1 MADVKQS
8 LLITDNFFVN
18 TMKNLQNKN
27 NANDKEMGISVA
39 CKIR

>member
-8 LLITDNFFVN
+8 LLITDNFVN
-18 TMKNLQNKN
+18 TMKNLHNKN
-27 NANDKEMGISVA
+27 NANDKEISISVE